1 MDENT
6 FFRKRRR
13 SITPDQLY
21 HQPEP
26 VDLVNDNES
35 VVSIEINHVVENST
49 FMERKTGY
57 ILLMI
62 LLIPIIIFIFKKLYC
77 PVCKQE

>member
-1 MDENT
+1 MDENI
-6 FFRKRRR
+6 FVRRRGGAR
-13 SITPDQLY
+13 SIT
-21 HQPEP
+21 PEP
-26 VDLVNDNES
+26 VDLMNDNES

-49 FMERKTGY
+49 FMERNTGY

-62 LLIPIIIFIFKKLYC
+62 LLIPIVIFIFKKLFC